1 MKYLQSVRKWSTIK
15 WGILYMWCLYFS
27 GQDRK
32 LVKLLCK
39 IYRDFLGGPV
49 VKNWLSNAGV
59 MGSIPDGGTKIPHAT
74 GKLSPWA
81 ATREK
86 STCCNSWAWVLQS
99 PCSMIWTFL
108 PSLLCWFFS
117 KGGKDLGFTVNNL
130 GSHRRVLSINM
141 RWLIY
146 DRTGSL
152 WLLCS
157 EKIEGRQRK
166 QGALSEGNNLSRKGL
181 GSGCKEARKVLAQ
194 DVKKHENRAH
204 RMRSG
209 MRKRRVKD
217 SQDFWPEQLTE
228 WENDIPTWE
237 EQVCRGQRGDCW
249 SSALNDDWKCLLDI
263 QMESDG
269 WIQKYSCSGERAGLE
284 M

>member
-86 STCCNSWAWVLQS
+86 PTCCNSWAWVLQS

-181 GSGCKEARKVLAQ
+181 GSGCKEARKQSTQ
-194 DVKKHENRAH
+194 DEIWDEKEA
-204 RMRSG
+204 
-209 MRKRRVKD
+209 
-217 SQDFWPEQLTE
+217 
-228 WENDIPTWE
+228 
-237 EQVCRGQRGDCW
+237 
-249 SSALNDDWKCLLDI
+249 
-263 QMESDG
+263 
-269 WIQKYSCSGERAGLE
+269 GERQPRFLAWAIDRMGKRYTNMRRTGLQRPEGRLLKLSFEWWLE
-284 M
+284 MSVRYSNGIRWLNTKIFMFRREGWAGNVSLGGIRT